1 MNEENAVMVDRR
13 SEVEELLAKDD
24 GRVGEVWRYLRDG
37 LSMEQ
42 IREIRGTATP
52 PTNEITMIK
61 VIRDGFVPNGPTVA
75 DLGAALVRR
84 WLKSKPLSSAL
95 TTDLEAQLR
104 DLVAAG
110 SKA

>member
-61 VIRDGFVPNGPTVA
+61 VIRNGPTVA